1 MGSIT
6 GSTNEHIYVPAAI
19 LNPDLDT
26 NCDQQFLLH
35 DYVGR
40 YSTNSGTAV
49 GIGPDEAVLHAVNEQ
64 FERHMLSKLYLQI
77 VFGEQQGFELLGS
90 LRIEARELGLLTAEL
105 TVPDAWVVVREA
117 DEELS
122 FCCVVEKLN
131 EGAGKLALLAS
142 GASSDQHHACTRA
155 ISEFV
160 QCFVLTDAAEHSED
174 HKVLK
179 FLSTVKK
186 LKPLITL
193 ETIEDFPRSR
203 LKSLVPCDKRNV
215 SQILASVVRSLAP
228 DHHVYA
234 RTEALGSFGVT
245 VAQVYVT
252 GFERFHLIRTG
263 KLVAPLRVLQDGR
276 V

>member
-1 MGSIT
+1 MRTSNT
-6 GSTNEHIYVPAAI
+6 PAVSTASASSTLSPPGLLAI
-19 LNPDLDT
+19 ASHSL
-26 NCDQQFLLH
+26 
-35 DYVGR
+35 
-40 YSTNSGTAV
+40 
-49 GIGPDEAVLHAVNEQ
+49 VN
-64 FERHMLSKLYLQI
+64 RW
-77 VFGEQQGFELLGS
+77 
-90 LRIEARELGLLTAEL
+90 GLLTAEL

-122 FCCVVEKLN
+122 FCCVVEKVN

-160 QCFVLTDAAEHSED
+160 QCFVLTDAAERSED

-203 LKSLVPCDKRNV
+203 LKSLVPCDNRNV
-215 SQILASVVRSLAP
+215 SQILASVVR
-228 DHHVYA
+228 
-234 RTEALGSFGVT
+234 
-245 VAQVYVT
+245 
-252 GFERFHLIRTG
+252 
-263 KLVAPLRVLQDGR
+263 
-276 V
+276 